1 MTNGP
6 LSGVRVFDLT
16 VAEVGP
22 WASLNLGALGAD
34 VIHVEPTPTARG
46 NDARVFARGG
56 VLGERPMATDKGIQ
70 SWAVGYIAWNMNKR
84 GITLDLKAA
93 EDIAYAHE
101 LLKTCDVF
109 LMNMRPDVAA
119 RLGVDYD
126 AVAQI
131 NPGIVY
137 CTVTG
142 WGHTGPMRE
151 LPGAD
156 GQVQYF
162 TGGADAN
169 GAEGAP
175 GEIYRHSTQFD
186 STSGN
191 YACMSILMALVGRKK
206 TGKGQRVD
214 ISMLKATTAMQTP
227 RIAEYLMTKQ
237 GPTRLGNKAQSTAPD
252 RAFATADKRE
262 LGVSAT
268 SEEEWQAL
276 CKAIG
281 HLEFTEDP
289 RFATNTDR
297 VDHRDELYAALDPIF
312 ASMPLDYWVL
322 ELNKVGVPNGRM
334 MRWDEIRHHD
344 QVTENN
350 YIGPV
355 DTKQWGRVWT
365 SKGPWHFS
373 STPTRWFATPG
384 IGEHNDEILKE
395 IEASRAAAGSSTG
408 APAGRE
414 Q

>member
-1 MTNGP
+1 MAEGP
-6 LSGVRVFDLT
+6 LSGIRVFDLT
-16 VAEVGP
+16 LAMVGP
-22 WASLNLGALGAD
+22 WASMQLGAMGAD
-34 VIHVEPTPTARG
+34 VIHIEQPDQRPGAFMVPPTINGTS
-46 NDARVFARGG
+46 
-56 VLGERPMATDKGIQ
+56 I
-70 SWAVGYIAWNMNKR
+70 GYISWNMNKR
-84 GITLDLKAA
+84 GMTIDLKSPEGRAN
-93 EDIAYAHE
+93 AYE

-119 RLGVDYD
+119 RLGVDYET
-126 AVAQI
+126 VAQI
-131 NPGIVY
+131 NPRIVY

-142 WGHTGPMRE
+142 WGQTGPMRE

-162 TGGADAN
+162 TGGSDAN
-169 GAEGAP
+169 GAEGES

-186 STSGN
+186 STTGN

-206 TGKGQRVD
+206 TGKGQRID

-227 RIAEYLMTKQ
+227 RIAEYLTSKQ
-237 GPTRLGNKAQSTAPD
+237 SPTRLGNKAQSTAPD
-252 RAFATADKRE
+252 RAFPTADRRE

-281 HLEFTEDP
+281 HLEFLEDP

-322 ELNKVGVPNGRM
+322 ELNKVGVPNGRA
-334 MRWDEIRHHD
+334 MRWDEIRHND
-344 QVTENN
+344 QVLENN

-355 DTKQWGRVWT
+355 ETKDWGKVWT
-365 SKGPWHFS
+365 SMGPWHFS
-373 STPTRWFATPG
+373 NTPTRWFRTPA
-384 IGEHNDEILKE
+384 IGEHNDEILEE
-395 IEASRAAAGSSTG
+395 IEAHRAGQSSQ
-408 APAGRE
+408 PAGRG